1 MNKGTYSLLGF
12 ILFSVGVL
20 ALVLNL
26 VGVQLAFLTWI
37 DNFGQL
43 MGLVIRLL
51 FMIVGIVIIVL
62 TRSGEQVHEEFF
74 D

>member
-12 ILFSVGVL
+12 ILLALGVL

-43 MGLVIRLL
+43 AGFVIRL
-51 FMIVGIVIIVL
+51 IIYNC
-62 TRSGEQVHEEFF
+62 RYCNDCINSFWRASS
-74 D
+74 